1 MVGVGDDFK
10 RINETQNQ
18 DRIFSVVTKPD
29 EDIDIHINRSI
40 KNNGGV
46 DESDQKKE
54 KSQPNNSNVANDLII
69 ADNIHIDSS
78 NDKDGGADEND
89 QKKEKSQPNNSNGAN
104 DLIIADNSVTNVS
117 NVDNKSSSNISND
130 NQHSNKTRT
139 VIDMKIIAHEM
150 WKLLNCKLNPKLTE
164 AFAKLPIPVH
174 NAVTKTVIYRF
185 EPRPANLP
193 NDQEN
198 YSLKA
203 LIYIELL
210 KRYKQTLTD
219 QPLTLIG
226 MKCAYCAERPTHI
239 PGSSSFMKTKDLF
252 EKPEILADALHQR
265 LLHLRNSCAIARQ
278 KHGPEVVS
286 LFDSSYN
293 KNDIHL
299 KRFTTLWLK
308 ELEQHFFP
316 SLPSSF
322 ASPSSLTPSSS
333 REMNVPQLRA
343 PVASNPRPA
352 ATFGPSGGA
361 ARMVEAIQP
370 PRPIA
375 PVVIAAAHNIAV
387 MKIASHQRQQQ
398 NQHHRQLQLAMLQQQ
413 QQHHQQ
419 YQRSPL
425 QHRPGNP
432 NYPPRYSNQ
441 YLTQTQHLL
450 LQQQLIRNQQQTQT
464 TRQQKPRQR
473 HPQIFPRNKHVPF
486 VELQKI
492 YEDGWE
498 DLTWFMF
505 NPPYDSDDDDDD
517 YFGSTDNIS
526 KCDVAQTKIKSKSFK
541 ESLPQLPSPK
551 VNLDFC
557 IPFQSYQLALCP
569 EGVPF
574 LKEEEGTPTSKKVR
588 GRSRQSSASINIE
601 LSDSKSHDVIMPS
614 EGCPLDLAESLH
626 NLTGNCRFMRLVSE
640 DRNNYAVSSSETE
653 RLNIINK
660 VVQRI
665 IRRGGSFLKAN
676 VMKRKGTSRT
686 FKTTDKE
693 RFEYTR
699 YRLEKGF
706 HDILNPKIGKYKWVC
721 PALKSS
727 NESNPPADTTTT
739 ETVKVLPPSIKTLNG
754 NTEGDIVSTPTVTSK
769 VLEVEHAPKVGL
781 IGGYLEWNNNGFTSN
796 PKIKFSDLRKRI
808 ENTRGSIATATVTT
822 SAHGSSNGV
831 ITDVKKED
839 NNSVN
844 EGTIISTDTITRKDV
859 KRLTE
864 LDKAPSPAQPED
876 NVSDF
881 DRKTKVVGEKKCGE
895 KKCKMPNGKKTTNV
909 TTDKKQNQK
918 DVLNNKRN
926 SCGKTSCEETEPQST
941 KRLRLG
947 EVNNSPL
954 LNDRSD
960 VKKLFDN
967 GFKTNNKLTTQQ
979 S

>member
-1 MVGVGDDFK
+1 MVGDDAIK

-18 DRIFSVVTKPD
+18 GKMISTITKP
-29 EDIDIHINRSI
+29 EDIDIHIDSS
-40 KNNGGV
+40 NNKKGGC
-46 DESDQKKE
+46 DENDQKKE
-54 KSQPNNSNVANDLII
+54 RSQPNNSNVANDLII
-69 ADNIHIDSS
+69 ADNSDINVS
-78 NDKDGGADEND
+78 NVDNKSNNNNGDVDEND
-89 QKKEKSQPNNSNGAN
+89 QKKEMSQPNDSNVAN
-104 DLIIADNSVTNVS
+104 DLIIANKSAKNVS
-117 NVDNKSSSNISND
+117 NVDNKSSSNTSN
-130 NQHSNKTRT
+130 NNHNGNKART

-185 EPRPANLP
+185 EPRLANLP
-193 NDQEN
+193 NDQED
-198 YSLKA
+198 YSMKA

-210 KRYKQTLTD
+210 QRFKQTLTEK
-219 QPLTLIG
+219 PLTLIG
-226 MKCAYCAERPTHI
+226 MKCAYCAEQPTHI

-265 LLHLRNSCAIARQ
+265 LLHLRDSCVIARQ
-278 KHGPEVVS
+278 KHGLEVVS
-286 LFDSSYN
+286 LFDSNYDR
-293 KNDIHL
+293 NDIHL

-316 SLPSSF
+316 TLPSSS
-322 ASPSSLTPSSS
+322 ASPSSLTPSTS
-333 REMNVPQLRA
+333 RKLYVPQLRA

-352 ATFGPSGGA
+352 APSGPSAGAAA
-361 ARMVEAIQP
+361 ARMAEAILP

-375 PVVIAAAHNIAV
+375 PAVVAAAHNIAV
-387 MKIASHQRQQQ
+387 MQMASRQQQ
-398 NQHHRQLQLAMLQQQ
+398 QHRQLQQLAMMQQQ
-413 QQHHQQ
+413 QHQQ

-450 LQQQLIRNQQQTQT
+450 VQQQLLRRQQQTQT

-473 HPQIFPRNKHVPF
+473 QTQIFPRNKHVPF

-492 YEDGWE
+492 YQDGWE

-526 KCDVAQTKIKSKSFK
+526 NSDAAQTKIKSKSFK
-541 ESLPQLPSPK
+541 KSLPRLPPPK
-551 VNLDFC
+551 ANLDYC
-557 IPFQSYQLALCP
+557 IPIQPYQLAQCP

-574 LKEEEGTPTSKKVR
+574 LKEEEGTPSSKKVR

-601 LSDSKSHDVIMPS
+601 PSDSKSHDVIMPS

-640 DRNNYAVSSSETE
+640 DRNDYAVSSETE

-665 IRRGGSFLKAN
+665 IKRGGSFLKAN

-706 HDILNPKIGKYKWVC
+706 HDILNPKIGTYRWGF

-727 NESNPPADTTTT
+727 NVSSPPAEPTMT
-739 ETVKVLPPSIKTLNG
+739 ETVKVVKAPFTKTPNG
-754 NTEGDIVSTPTVTSK
+754 NTEGDIMTTPTVTSK

-796 PKIKFSDLRKRI
+796 PKIKFSDLQKKI
-808 ENTRGSIATATVTT
+808 ENTGGSIATAT
-822 SAHGSSNGV
+822 AHGASNGV
-831 ITDVKKED
+831 IIDVKQAD
-839 NNSVN
+839 NNSIN
-844 EGTIISTDTITRKDV
+844 EGTITKKDV
-859 KRLTE
+859 KRLIG
-864 LDKAPSPAQPED
+864 LDKAPSPPQPEN
-876 NVSDF
+876 NVLDF
-881 DRKTKVVGEKKCGE
+881 DRKTKVIGEKNCNV
-895 KKCKMPNGKKTTNV
+895 PNGKKTTNV
-909 TTDKKQNQK
+909 ITDKKSVAVALEQNQK
-918 DVLNNKRN
+918 DEINNKRH
-926 SCGKTSCEETEPQST
+926 CCEKTSYEEREPQST

-954 LNDRSD
+954 PTNISD
-960 VKKLFDN
+960 VKKIVDS
-967 GFKTNNKLTTQQ
+967 GFTTNSKLTTQQ